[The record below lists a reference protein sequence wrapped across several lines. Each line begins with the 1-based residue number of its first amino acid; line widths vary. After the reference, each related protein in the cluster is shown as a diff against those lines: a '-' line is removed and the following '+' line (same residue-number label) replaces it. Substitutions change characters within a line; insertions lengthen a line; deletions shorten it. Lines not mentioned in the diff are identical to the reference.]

1 MMRPGAPELR
11 EAARLLAQTG
21 AGYDVSA
28 SGRGYMARC
37 VTNVPATAW
46 EALARYVSEAEASGA
61 DARTVDVLLV
71 TADGVHLLVFSA
83 AMTREPSP
91 AGAPVWEVRAG
102 LGTADAVA
110 EMIEAIMFGRTGEV
124 RAT

>member
-1 MMRPGAPELR
+1 MMRPDAAALR
-11 EAARLLAQTG
+11 EAARLLAQAG

-37 VTNVPATAW
+37 VTNVPTTAW

-71 TADGVHLLVFSA
+71 TAEGVHLLVFSA
-83 AMTREPSP
+83 VMRREP
-91 AGAPVWEVRAG
+91 APVWEVRAG
-102 LGTADAVA
+102 LGTAAAVA
-110 EMIEAIMFGRTGEV
+110 EMIEAIAFGRAGKV
-124 RAT
+124 LR